1 MPFLILHHTTYD
13 ETSETH
19 PNQKSKRTLSNSNG
33 YCYDYGANYIF
44 EKRAGKSPIINDE
57 WNRFAKVLDVSV
69 EEIKVLPLPMPSK
82 HENQVLNNRPASTN
96 YINIPQNVFDIII
109 NYNHKLELENQKL
122 KNEIKV
128 LR

>member
-1 MPFLILHHTTYD
+1 MMRHQKLIQIRKAKGLSQTQMATAMTMEQTTY
-13 ETSETH
+13 
-19 PNQKSKRTLSNSNG
+19 SKKER
-33 YCYDYGANYIF
+33 
-44 EKRAGKSPIINDE
+44 EKSPIINDE